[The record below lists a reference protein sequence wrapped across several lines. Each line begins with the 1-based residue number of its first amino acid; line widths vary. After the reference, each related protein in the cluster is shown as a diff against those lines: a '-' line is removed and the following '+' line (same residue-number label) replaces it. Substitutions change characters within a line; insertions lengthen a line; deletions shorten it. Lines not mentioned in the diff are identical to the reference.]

1 MTTIESEMNK
11 REEEIESSLNE
22 TDNILKQIR
31 AYR

>member
-22 TDNILKQIR
+22 TDKILKQIR